1 MAVYGNLLGVGAV
14 ILMILGEFWV
24 EWRSDFRLKMG
35 ILSNSVSN
43 SFWGILGEFLDGEV
57 RVRDEV

>member
-1 MAVYGNLLGVGAV
+1 MAVYGNLLGVGVV

-43 SFWGILGEFLDGEV
+43 SFWGILVNFWME
-57 RVRDEV
+57 R